1 MLAVL
6 NPLALHSSTS
16 EFSAQGLS
24 RTFAAAVEAAERAG
38 VQLVV
43 EETEPED
50 GDEGDEGI
58 HGVEGEDD
66 LHRGDEE
73 REGAGPKKDPWRQQV
88 PFLNGSVRI
97 GGGERLWAG
106 RMIEVQKVVGKWC
119 RFISLDDDG
128 LYATEA
134 DR

>member
-1 MLAVL
+1 MLAVW

-16 EFSAQGLS
+16 DFSAQGLS

-38 VQLVV
+38 MQLVV
-43 EETEPED
+43 EETEAGHDAEVEENVQD
-50 GDEGDEGI
+50 GI
-58 HGVEGEDD
+58 
-66 LHRGDEE
+66 EE
-73 REGAGPKKDPWRQQV
+73 RGGEGLRRDPWRQQV

-106 RMIEVQKVVGKWC
+106 RMVEVGTVVRKWC
-119 RFISLDDDG
+119 RFVSLDDS
-128 LYATEA
+128 LHEIEA